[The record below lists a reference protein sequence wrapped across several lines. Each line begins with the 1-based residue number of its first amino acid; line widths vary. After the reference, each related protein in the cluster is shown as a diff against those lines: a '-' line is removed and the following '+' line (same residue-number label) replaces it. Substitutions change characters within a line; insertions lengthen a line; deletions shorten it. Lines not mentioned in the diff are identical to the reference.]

1 MMKKTHTAIA
11 IAAAIP
17 IIDYF
22 NLPYIS
28 IIGVIGANAP
38 DWDFRLG
45 LKHRT
50 ITHSLLLLFVSSFAV
65 SFFSKNIALI
75 WFMSYLLHLL
85 ADSCTKM
92 GVPFLY
98 PLVKKRYGL
107 KLIKTGGVEDMF
119 ICLLAVFIISILYLK
134 L

>member
-17 IIDYF
+17 VIDYF
-22 NLPYIS
+22 NIPYIS
-28 IIGVIGANAP
+28 IVGIIGATAP
-38 DWDFRLG
+38 DWDFLFG

-50 ITHSLLLLFVSSFAV
+50 ITHSLLLLFVSSFLI
-65 SFFSKNIALI
+65 SIFNTNIALI
-75 WFMSYLLHLL
+75 WFISYFLHLI

-98 PLVKKRYGL
+98 PFIKKRYGF
-107 KLIKTGGVEDMF
+107 KLIRTGGAEDMF
-119 ICLLAVFIISILYLK
+119 VCLLAIFLIMKEIL
-134 L
+134 